1 MTVNSG
7 LINCPKLTLCDV
19 DNKVLTISTPVIVI
33 DSFIKI
39 VFINTNTMVDI
50 NIERAMAEMNRRGFL
65 DVEID
70 ASLDLFREIELLKKE
85 KNAVVLA
92 HYYQEPDI
100 QDVADY
106 IGDSLGLAQQAEK
119 TNADM
124 IVFAGVHFMA
134 ETAKILNP
142 NKKVLLPD
150 LKAGCSL
157 ADSAP
162 ADAFKAFRE
171 KHPDHI
177 VISYINCTADVKA
190 MSDIICTSS
199 NAQKI
204 IESVPKDQ
212 PIIFAPDKNMGAWLI
227 KKTGRDMLLW
237 NGACM
242 VHEIFS
248 QQKILKLKNQHPDA
262 KIIAHPECEEAVLQY
277 ADYIGS
283 TTQLL
288 KFAVTDAANEF
299 IVATETGIL
308 HQMQKDAP
316 LKTFIPAPP
325 DNMCACNDCPHMK
338 LNTLE
343 KLYLCMKYEQPEIL
357 MDEKTRVA
365 ALKPIQRMLEISKA
379 AGLGG

>member
-1 MTVNSG
+1 ME
-7 LINCPKLTLCDV
+7 
-19 DNKVLTISTPVIVI
+19 
-33 DSFIKI
+33 
-39 VFINTNTMVDI
+39 DI
-50 NIERAMAEMNRRGFL
+50 NIASAKENVGRAGFL
-65 DVEID
+65 DVEVD
-70 ASLDLFREIELLKKE
+70 PQLDLFREIERLKKE
-85 KNAVVLA
+85 KNAIVLA

-106 IGDSLGLAQQAEK
+106 IGDSLGLAQKAEK
-119 TNADM
+119 TDADI

-142 NKKVLLPD
+142 HKKVLLPD

-162 ADAFKAFRE
+162 PPLFKRFRDQ
-171 KHPDHI
+171 HPDHV
-177 VISYINCTADVKA
+177 VISYINCSAGIKA
-190 MSDIICTSS
+190 LSDIICTSS

-204 IESVPKDQ
+204 VESVPADK
-212 PIIFAPDKNMGAWLI
+212 PIIFAPDKNLGAYLV

-248 QQKILKLKNQHPDA
+248 LEKITKLKVRHPKA
-262 KIIAHPECEEAVLQY
+262 KLIAHPECEEPILRI

-283 TTQLL
+283 TTGLL
-288 KFAVTDAANEF
+288 KYTQQDDAKEY

-308 HQMQKDAP
+308 HQMEKASP
-316 LKTFIPAPP
+316 HKTFIPAPP
-325 DNMCACNDCPHMK
+325 DNGCACNDCPHMK

-343 KLYLCMKYEQPEIL
+343 KLYLCMEYELPEIT
-357 MDEKTRVA
+357 MDEELRVA
-365 ALKPIQRMLEISKA
+365 AKKPIERMLEISAKY
-379 AGLGG
+379 GL